1 MEKKDCLDILIEKS
15 LLEFEEELELFKDL
29 EYPNKEIVWQRI
41 MKSIQNGANMP
52 EASGRYSKV
61 SGRWVRVAAV
71 LVCILATSV
80 LFSIVTN
87 SKHVDAFRQGLIA
100 TIQHI
105 GGKAGGISFD
115 SDEPEFLPVNVEGSL
130 EKVRQA
136 SAVDFPVP
144 GELPDGYQFSNAV
157 YSQVMPDAAIIHLTY
172 KKNDKKLRI
181 EYQYQLSGQSITS
194 AVFTKDKDFE
204 ELKIDGFPVYYK
216 EASTRNVMVWQHDVF
231 LIMVAGD
238 LTFGEFEELYRS
250 MK

>member
-1 MEKKDCLDILIEKS
+1 MEKKDCLDALIEKS
-15 LLEFEEELELFKDL
+15 LLEFDEELEIFKNF
-29 EYPNKEIVWQRI
+29 EYPEKEIVWQRI

-115 SDEPEFLPVNVEGSL
+115 SDEPELLPVNEEGRL

-136 SAVDFPVP
+136 SAVEFPET
-144 GELPDGYQFSNAV
+144 GALP
-157 YSQVMPDAAIIHLTY
+157 
-172 KKNDKKLRI
+172 
-181 EYQYQLSGQSITS
+181 
-194 AVFTKDKDFE
+194 
-204 ELKIDGFPVYYK
+204 
-216 EASTRNVMVWQHDVF
+216 
-231 LIMVAGD
+231 AG
-238 LTFGEFEELYRS
+238 
-250 MK
+250 

>member
-71 LVCILATSV
+71 LVCILITSV

-105 GGKAGGISFD
+105 GKFFKL
-115 SDEPEFLPVNVEGSL
+115 FLSRLN
-130 EKVRQA
+130 
-136 SAVDFPVP
+136 P
-144 GELPDGYQFSNAV
+144 G
-157 YSQVMPDAAIIHLTY
+157 
-172 KKNDKKLRI
+172 
-181 EYQYQLSGQSITS
+181 
-194 AVFTKDKDFE
+194 
-204 ELKIDGFPVYYK
+204 
-216 EASTRNVMVWQHDVF
+216 
-231 LIMVAGD
+231 
-238 LTFGEFEELYRS
+238 
-250 MK
+250 